1 MTDQEIIE
9 LIDRSIAGEFE
20 LDRDAMRPESTLF
33 EELGLDSLDIVDLV
47 IVLESAF
54 KFKIREEEAI
64 RGIRTLG
71 DIHDF
76 VIRKKRETESPAG

>member
-9 LIDRSIAGEFE
+9 LIDHSIAEEFE
-20 LDRDAMRPESTLF
+20 LDREAMRPEATLF

-54 KFKIREEEAI
+54 QFKIREEEAI
-64 RGIRTLG
+64 RNIRTLG
-71 DIHDF
+71 DIHAF
-76 VIRKKRETESPAG
+76 VLRKKRESGPPA